1 MTDEA
6 DLIAQ
11 FTGIVSCN
19 EQQARFYLE
28 ATNWDLNAAVVNY
41 YDGTNAESTIGEPEA
56 TASGSRDTGGPFQ
69 GTHSTTAPRSS
80 FATLHD
86 LDKEQSEEE
95 EEDEER
101 ENLFAGG
108 EKSGIFMQNPNAKPT
123 KPSNSL
129 VSDILKKAAESGRGP
144 TEELEV
150 TRPPENSSFSG
161 TGYKLGSED
170 EPSVAISN
178 PTTPTAPTEPPTPVV
193 RHLTFWRNGFSIED
207 GPLMS
212 YDDPSNEEFL
222 RAINSGRAPLAL
234 LNVRQDQPVD
244 VRVARRLDEDYKP
257 PPKKP
262 SKPFSGTGQRLGSPT
277 PTVITSSTPGA
288 YPSTSSS
295 SEAAPAPRTRE
306 LEIDESLPITS
317 IQIRLG
323 DGTRLR
329 SRFNHTHTVGD
340 IRSFINASRVGEAQ
354 RNYILQTTFP
364 SRDLKDEKQ
373 TLIDASLLN
382 SVVVQR
388 YI

>member
-6 DLIAQ
+6 DLIKQ
-11 FTGIVSCN
+11 FTLIVSCD

-28 ATNWDLNAAVVNY
+28 ATNWDINAALVSY
-41 YDGTNAESTIGEPEA
+41 YEGTSAESAIGEVPEV
-56 TASGSRDTGGPFQ
+56 TASGSRDTGG
-69 GTHSTTAPRSS
+69 THSAAAPRSS

-95 EEDEER
+95 DEDEER

-144 TEELEV
+144 AEDLEV
-150 TRPPENSSFSG
+150 TRPPERSLFSG
-161 TGYKLGSED
+161 TGYKLGSDD
-170 EPSVAISN
+170 EPSVLINN
-178 PTTPTAPTEPPTPVV
+178 PTTSTSSTEPPTPVV

-207 GPLMS
+207 GPLMA
-212 YDDPSNEEFL
+212 YDDPANEEFL

-234 LNVRQDQPVD
+234 LNVRHDQPVD
-244 VRVARRLDEDYKP
+244 VRVARRLDEDYRP

-262 SKPFSGTGQRLGSPT
+262 SKPFSGSGQRLGSPT

-295 SEAAPAPRTRE
+295 SEATPRARE

-364 SRDLKDEKQ
+364 SRDLKDERQ

>member
-1 MTDEA
+1 MTDQTEQGG
-6 DLIAQ
+6 LITQ
-11 FTGIVSCN
+11 FVGITSCG

-28 ATNWDLNAAVVNY
+28 ATNWDLDAAIGNY
-41 YDGTNAESTIGEPEA
+41 YEEPNAEQTNVEPEV
-56 TASGSRDTGGPFQ
+56 TASGSRNTGGPFG
-69 GTHSTTAPRSS
+69 GTNSTTAPRSS

-95 EEDEER
+95 DEDEER

-123 KPSNSL
+123 RPSNSL

-144 TEELEV
+144 AEELEA
-150 TRPPENSSFSG
+150 TTSTEHSSFSG
-161 TGYKLGSED
+161 TGYKLGGED
-170 EPSVAISN
+170 EPSVIINN
-178 PTTPTAPTEPPTPVV
+178 PTTSTASVEPPPTVV

-207 GPLMS
+207 GPLMA
-212 YDDPSNEEFL
+212 YDDPANEDFL
-222 RAINSGRAPLAL
+222 KAINSGRAPLAW

-262 SKPFSGTGQRLGSPT
+262 SKPFSGSGQRLGSPT

-295 SEAAPAPRTRE
+295 HEPAPPAQ

-323 DGTRLR
+323 DGTRML
-329 SRFNHTHTVGD
+329 SRFNHTHTIGD
-340 IRSFINASRVGEAQ
+340 IRNFINASRVGEAQ

-373 TLIDASLLN
+373 TLLDASLLN

>member
-1 MTDEA
+1 MSEED
-6 DLIAQ
+6 DLITQ
-11 FTGIVSCN
+11 FTGIVSCT

-28 ATNWDLNAAVVNY
+28 AANWDINAAVVNFY
-41 YDGTNAESTIGEPEA
+41 EGANSEQMIAEPEV

-69 GTHSTTAPRSS
+69 GTNSTAAPRSS

-95 EEDEER
+95 DEDEER

-144 TEELEV
+144 AEELEV
-150 TRPPENSSFSG
+150 TRPSERTFFSG
-161 TGYKLGSED
+161 TGYKLGSDD
-170 EPSVAISN
+170 EPSVIINN
-178 PTTPTAPTEPPTPVV
+178 PTTSTASTEPPVPVV

-207 GPLMS
+207 GPLMA
-212 YDDPSNEEFL
+212 YDDPANEEFL
-222 RAINSGRAPLAL
+222 KAINSGRAPLAL

-257 PPKKP
+257 PSKKP
-262 SKPFSGTGQRLGSPT
+262 DKPFSGAGQRLGSPT

-295 SEAAPAPRTRE
+295 SETVPRARE

-364 SRDLKDEKQ
+364 SRDLKDERQ
-373 TLIDASLLN
+373 TLTDASLLN

>member
-1 MTDEA
+1 MADNA
-6 DLIAQ
+6 DLIIQ
-11 FTGIVSCN
+11 FTGIVSCS

-28 ATNWDLNAAVVNY
+28 ANNWDLNAALSNY
-41 YDGTNAESTIGEPEA
+41 YEEPNAEPTNLEPEV
-56 TASGSRDTGGPFQ
+56 TASGSRDTEGSFQ
-69 GTHSTTAPRSS
+69 GTTAARSS

-95 EEDEER
+95 DEDEER

-129 VSDILKKAAESGRGP
+129 VSDILKKAAEGGRGP
-144 TEELEV
+144 VEESEATTSTE
-150 TRPPENSSFSG
+150 RSSFSG
-161 TGYKLGSED
+161 TGYKLGSDE
-170 EPSVAISN
+170 EPSVIINN
-178 PTTPTAPTEPPTPVV
+178 PTTSTAPAEPPTPVV

-207 GPLMS
+207 GPLMA
-212 YDDPSNEEFL
+212 YDDPANEEFL
-222 RAINSGRAPLAL
+222 KAINSGRAPLAL

-257 PPKKP
+257 PPKK
-262 SKPFSGTGQRLGSPT
+262 SKPFSGAGQRLGSPT
-277 PTVITSSTPGA
+277 PVVINSTPGA

-295 SEAAPAPRTRE
+295 SEPAPRIRE
-306 LEIDESLPITS
+306 LEIDESLPTTS

-323 DGTRLR
+323 DGTRML

-340 IRSFINASRVGEAQ
+340 IRNFINAYVSFFGEAQ

-364 SRDLKDEKQ
+364 PRDLKDETQ

-382 SVVVQR
+382 SVVIQR
-388 YI
+388 YNF